1 MPYFSIASENSV
13 FLKGLSVVV
22 LKWSLV
28 LGVAL
33 VIFGVVGLFLSK
45 RLNEESNIN
54 MDKIKYVVLATGIFS
69 SICLIL

>member
-1 MPYFSIASENSV
+1 MPYFSVASENRV
-13 FLKGLSVVV
+13 FLKALNVVV
-22 LKWSLV
+22 LKWSLI
-28 LGVAL
+28 LGISF

-54 MDKIKYVVLATGIFS
+54 MDKIKYVVLVAGVFS